1 MTIRQVDPIYV
12 SFWVQEQH
20 LPAIRKN
27 MANGALDVAVT
38 LSGEEGEP
46 IHGTL
51 SFLDN
56 TVDPDN
62 RTIHLRATFANP
74 DRRLWPGQ
82 YVKVLL
88 TVAQE
93 PNSILV
99 PSQAL
104 QTSQDNQF
112 VYVVKADQT
121 VEARTVTA
129 KRAVE
134 KQMVVEGVQPGE
146 TVVTDGQLRL
156 VPGARMQIKPGSGSP
171 KQ

>member
-1 MTIRQVDPIYV
+1 
-12 SFWVQEQH
+12 
-20 LPAIRKN
+20 
-27 MANGALDVAVT
+27 
-38 LSGEEGEP
+38 
-46 IHGTL
+46 L
-51 SFLDN
+51 SFIDN

-62 RTIHLRATFANP
+62 RTIRLRATFANP
-74 DRRLWPGQ
+74 DHRLWPGQ

-99 PSQAL
+99 PAPAV
-104 QTSQDNQF
+104 QTSQDGQF

-121 VEARTVTA
+121 VEARPVTV

-134 KQMVVEGVQPGE
+134 NATVVEGVRPGE

-156 VPGARMQIKPGSGSP
+156 VPGARVQIKSAPGSP